1 MQHNNMVSNSETYD
15 VKPNIVVQCQ
25 HKSVKKQQRK
35 EYEQMEDVA
44 LTISVML
51 RHCVAGK
58 LLPAASLISA
68 ARCSTQEPASQC
80 VKKVKV
86 QRACVC
92 FAMTPIDVPQKVGCP
107 C

>member
-35 EYEQMEDVA
+35 EYEQMENVA
-44 LTISVML
+44 LTISVIL

-68 ARCSTQEPASQC
+68 A
-80 VKKVKV
+80 
-86 QRACVC
+86 
-92 FAMTPIDVPQKVGCP
+92 
-107 C
+107 